1 MDNINIELLEKEDYH
16 RGFLN
21 LLGQLSIINPNK
33 ITFED
38 FCSYLEMIDSH
49 IIVIRNKDK
58 QVIATASI
66 LIEKKFIHNLSS
78 VGHIE
83 DVVVDKEYRGF
94 KLGKL
99 MIDYLVNY
107 AKEKG
112 CYKVILGCSKENLEF
127 YKKCGFDDKNIEMC
141 LYFSNL

>member
-1 MDNINIELLEKEDYH
+1 MNQFEINILEKEDYH
-16 RGFLN
+16 RGFLQ
-21 LLGQLSIINPNK
+21 LLEQLTVVNSNEIN
-33 ITFED
+33 FDD
-38 FCSYLEMIDSH
+38 FCSYFNNLNSH
-49 IIVIRNKDK
+49 IIVIRNNDNK
-58 QVIATASI
+58 VIATASI
-66 LIEKKFIHNLSS
+66 LIEKKFIHKLSS

-83 DVVVDKEYRGF
+83 DVVVDKNYRGF

-112 CYKVILGCSKENLEF
+112 CYKVILGCSKENVDF